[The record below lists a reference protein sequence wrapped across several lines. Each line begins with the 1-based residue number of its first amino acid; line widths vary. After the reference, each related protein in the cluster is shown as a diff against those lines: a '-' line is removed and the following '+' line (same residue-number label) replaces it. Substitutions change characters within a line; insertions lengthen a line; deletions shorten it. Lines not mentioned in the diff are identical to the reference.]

1 VNYVLGTGLHSYGF
15 GAGAVASRMCLIG
28 AIDLGILLVFL
39 AIQTVREAVGRAPA
53 ARSPAGSAAQAAGT

>member
-1 VNYVLGTGLHSYGF
+1 
-15 GAGAVASRMCLIG
+15 MCLIG